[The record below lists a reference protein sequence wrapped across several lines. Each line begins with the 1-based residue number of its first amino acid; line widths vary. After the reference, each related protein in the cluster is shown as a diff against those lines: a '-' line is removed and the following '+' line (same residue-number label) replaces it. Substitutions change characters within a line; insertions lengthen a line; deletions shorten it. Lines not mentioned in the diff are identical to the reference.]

1 MALPHIKLIW
11 GGKKKQPGRWYAGLF
26 GFYQPRSGRGEAI
39 AVSVRGVL
47 CWGILLGAIAWVAGA
62 TTIYYRWQARPYNF
76 VTWTDCLL
84 YPARKDAINAKRGQA
99 TLAEAF
105 DDLKNRQYNS
115 AIAKLRIGLNR
126 YPQDSRARLELAKM
140 FLAWSMRP
148 HAVKLLSEGMDFG
161 YPGRTYLELAFAL
174 AAQGEDY
181 ELWIDLCQQAIDLA
195 NKTSGVS
202 EADKRWLSEQLVKAL
217 FAADRHEEAL
227 AYADQSPDLLPAL
240 RNELKILALLSK
252 TDKTPAVAAAEA
264 WVAREPQSSQALR
277 ILARCYREQGDNAK
291 LVATLARLRANEPTD
306 PQGYAFSVIQMGLAG
321 DKAAAAKLLDD
332 YIFRFGS
339 VPANYIVLGTALGQ
353 TGELDLINTLDQ
365 EARLRGF
372 RLGQL
377 ELARLQALI
386 KQKQWTQA
394 RQVADTLRRGLPEDA
409 VQQVG
414 TIELLSRLIAAAA
427 DSGESSQTALI
438 EHLSGR
444 QLPLATYRQIIE
456 TLTEN
461 GRDATARR
469 IVTFADGAYPSS
481 PWLAQEREKLDTAA
495 RARQDALAA
504 RDSSR
509 PGTAIA
515 ASASE
520 FYRQFDQLVTSGD
533 LSAANRLIRETRQ
546 ARPDWLSAETN
557 ELAFR
562 ELKLVTSEDDLLRIQ
577 LQARTYLNGDRNRTQ
592 NATTLAQ
599 SLYGT
604 DRKPGAILL
613 IKEVLRRTPDYA
625 PARRL
630 LDVWEPKPKPKPA
643 DPAPAPP
650 AASPAAEAAAP
661 ATP

>member
-1 MALPHIKLIW
+1 MALPHIKLTW

-26 GFYQPRSGRGEAI
+26 GFYQSRSGRGEAI
-39 AVSVRGVL
+39 AVSVRGAL
-47 CWGILLGAIAWVAGA
+47 CWGLLLAALAWVAGA

-84 YPARKDAINAKRGQA
+84 YPARKEAINARRGQA
-99 TLAEAF
+99 ILAEAF
-105 DDLKNRQYNS
+105 DDLKNRQYNN
-115 AIAKLRIGLNR
+115 AIAKLRIGLAR
-126 YPQDSRARLELAKM
+126 YPQDSRARLELARM

-148 HAVKLLSEGMDFG
+148 HAVTLLSEGMDFG
-161 YPGRTYLELAFAL
+161 YPGRTYLELAFTL

-195 NKTSGVS
+195 TKTPGVS

-240 RNELKILALLSK
+240 RNELKILALLAK
-252 TDKTPAVAAAEA
+252 TDKTPAVTAAEA
-264 WVAREPQSSQALR
+264 WAAREPRSSQALR
-277 ILARCYREQGDNAK
+277 ILARCYREQHDNAR
-291 LVATLARLRANEPTD
+291 LVATLARLRANGPTD
-306 PQGYAFSVIQMGLAG
+306 PQGYAFSIVQTALVG
-321 DKAAAAKLLDD
+321 DKAVAAKLLED

-339 VPANYIVLGTALGQ
+339 VPANYTVLGTALGQ
-353 TGELDLINTLDQ
+353 TGELELINTLDK

-372 RLGQL
+372 KLGQL

-386 KQKQWTQA
+386 KQKQWPRA

-409 VQQVG
+409 VQQAG
-414 TIELLSRLIAAAA
+414 TIELLGRLITAAA
-427 DSGESSQTALI
+427 DPGDASQSALI

-456 TLTEN
+456 TLTNN
-461 GRDATARR
+461 GRDTTARR

-481 PWLAQEREKLDTAA
+481 PWLAKEREKLDTAA
-495 RARQDALAA
+495 RARQDALAE
-504 RDSSR
+504 RDALR
-509 PGTAIA
+509 PGTTIA
-515 ASASE
+515 ATASE

-546 ARPDWLSAETN
+546 ARPDWLSAETG

-562 ELKLVTSEDDLLRIQ
+562 ELKLATAEDDLPRIQ
-577 LQARTYLNGDRNRTQ
+577 FQARTYLNGDNDRTRNT
-592 NATTLAQ
+592 TTLAQ
-599 SLYGT
+599 SLYGIG
-604 DRKPGAILL
+604 RKPAAILL
-613 IKEVLRRTPDYA
+613 VKEVLRRTPDYA
-625 PARRL
+625 PAKRL

-643 DPAPAPP
+643 DPAPP